1 MNERRLF
8 VLSVVTGFAVSLAY
22 GSIATR
28 IYADES
34 SGRAEASAQKAP
46 QKDAYQPK
54 TKVQLRRILSPI
66 QYDVTQNEATEP
78 AFRNKYW
85 NNKAEGVY
93 YCVCCDLPLFA
104 SDTKYKS
111 GTGWPSFW
119 DPLDKDS
126 VGFRKDFKLFYTR
139 VEVHCKRCGAAP
151 WPRFR

>member
-8 VLSVVTGFAVSLAY
+8 VLSVMTGFAVSLAY

-34 SGRAEASAQKAP
+34 SGRGDASAQKAP

-139 VEVHCKRCGAAP
+139 VEVHCKRCGAP